1 MERYYT
7 MSYNNYFKTPFWKKR
22 NDLCE
27 NYAESQ
33 ANKKYTVKVIDMSSD
48 KEKISKEDNEYN
60 EKE

>member
-1 MERYYT
+1 

-27 NYAESQ
+27 NYAKSQ